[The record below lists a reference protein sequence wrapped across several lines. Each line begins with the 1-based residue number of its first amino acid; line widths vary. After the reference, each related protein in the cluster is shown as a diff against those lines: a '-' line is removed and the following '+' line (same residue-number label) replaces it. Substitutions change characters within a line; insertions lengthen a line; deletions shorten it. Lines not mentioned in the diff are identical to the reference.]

1 MHTNRYEGADGKLGR
16 RIQGPNTL
24 HNYKNIMLCGGMTKL
39 LITVNIKG
47 SRGYI

>member
-24 HNYKNIMLCGGMTKL
+24 HNYKNIMLCGGMTEIVYK
-39 LITVNIKG
+39 
-47 SRGYI
+47 